1 MPTLVNDP
9 QPVEL
14 AELIERRR
22 ALGQDKLDEVWE
34 GVYHMNPVPHA
45 SHAYV
50 AQQLAEILTA
60 PAREVGLVPI
70 LSQVNLGESHNYRVP
85 DGALFRTRPDA
96 VFVPTAA
103 LVVEIVSPGDQT
115 WEKLG
120 FYAAHRVDE
129 FLIVDK
135 QERQIHWLGLADG
148 EYQPIAACGLIKL
161 GPEELAARID
171 WP

>member
-1 MPTLVNDP
+1 MPILVLDP
-9 QPVEL
+9 QPVEVT
-14 AELIERRR
+14 ALIERRR
-22 ALGQDKLDEVWE
+22 RLGQDKLDEVWG

-50 AQQLAEILTA
+50 AQQLAEILA
-60 PAREVGLVPI
+60 VPAREAGLVPI
-70 LSQVNLGESHNYRVP
+70 LNGVNLGDSDDYRVP

-96 VFVPTAA
+96 VYLPTAA
-103 LVVEIVSPGDQT
+103 LVVEIVSPGDET

-120 FYAAHRVDE
+120 FYAAHGVEE

-135 QERQIHWLGLADG
+135 QERRVHWLGLTGG
-148 EYQPIAACGLIKL
+148 EYQPIESSGLIEF
-161 GPEELAARID
+161 GPDKLAAHID